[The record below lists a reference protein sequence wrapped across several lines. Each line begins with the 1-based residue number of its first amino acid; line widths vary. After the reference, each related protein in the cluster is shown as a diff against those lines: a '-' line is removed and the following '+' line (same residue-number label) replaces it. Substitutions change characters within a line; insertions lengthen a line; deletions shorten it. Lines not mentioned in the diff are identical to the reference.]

1 MATRKMSTFERL
13 KSGRLNHKQRR
24 ELGRRVAAADPGLT
38 IVHANAGGI
47 DVGNESHYV
56 AVPPDR
62 DPNPVREFGCWTA
75 ALNQMAAWLKLCRID
90 TVAIQAT
97 GVYWIARYDVLEQ
110 HGIRVVLVNAQHTKN
125 VPGRKTDVQE
135 CQWLMKLHTYGLLR
149 DSFRLAQEMEN
160 VRTIWRLRDRH
171 VKEAGRTVQH
181 MQKAL
186 TKMNLQLANVISD
199 ITGSAARRS
208 LPRFSKASGTPG
220 NWRI

>member
-1 MATRKMSTFERL
+1 MAKRRMSTFERL
-13 KSGRLNHKQRR
+13 ERGRLNRKQRR
-24 ELGRRVAAADPGLT
+24 ELGRQVAAADPGLT

-75 ALNQMAAWLKLCRID
+75 ALNQMAEWLKSCQID
-90 TVAIQAT
+90 TVAMQAT
-97 GVYWIARYDVLEQ
+97 GVYWIALYDVLEQ

-149 DSFRLAQEMEN
+149 DSFRLAQEMEG
-160 VRTIWRLRDRH
+160 VRTI
-171 VKEAGRTVQH
+171 
-181 MQKAL
+181 
-186 TKMNLQLANVISD
+186 
-199 ITGSAARRS
+199 
-208 LPRFSKASGTPG
+208 
-220 NWRI
+220 